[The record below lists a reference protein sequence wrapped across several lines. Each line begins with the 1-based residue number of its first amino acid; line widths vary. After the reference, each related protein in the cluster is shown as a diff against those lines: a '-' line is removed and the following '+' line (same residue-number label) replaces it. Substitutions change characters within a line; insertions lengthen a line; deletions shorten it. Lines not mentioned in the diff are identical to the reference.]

1 MTDISVSREVKIF
14 GSTQSVRKILPRPVK
29 DALFHK
35 NEKNKGEEIKG

>member
-1 MTDISVSREVKIF
+1 MTGVAISPKAKMSDSR
-14 GSTQSVRKILPRPVK
+14 QSRRKILPRPVK